1 MEPKVKVGIDISKAT
16 FDVAL
21 PVLEKKEY
29 LHKKFT
35 NNESGFKKFYDCLP
49 KESHCIMEASGVYF
63 LQLATFLFN
72 KGIDV
77 SVVNPLTI
85 KHFARMR
92 LMRSKT
98 DRKDSMIIAQYGKTE
113 NPPLWK
119 VKSSYLLELQQIQAL
134 LDNFTKDRTRLIN
147 QREAFTNSG
156 IKNKI
161 VSKSLTREIN
171 NKEKQIEVLENEME
185 KITREHHPE
194 LFERLKSVP
203 GIGKRTAMMLIVVTD
218 GFTKFENSKQLS
230 AYIGLSPRIFE
241 SGTSVKGKSRICKMG
256 MGRMRALLYLCA
268 MRAKHCNQAC
278 RIMFDRLKA
287 KGKNGK
293 LILIALANKL
303 IRQVFAL
310 GTSQNY
316 YMEISSI

>member
-1 MEPKVKVGIDISKAT
+1 
-16 FDVAL
+16 
-21 PVLEKKEY
+21 
-29 LHKKFT
+29 
-35 NNESGFKKFYDCLP
+35 
-49 KESHCIMEASGVYF
+49 MEASGVYY

-92 LMRSKT
+92 LTRAKT
-98 DRKDSMIIAQYGKTE
+98 DKKDSVIIAQYGKTE

-119 VKSSYLLELQQIQAL
+119 VKSIYLLELQQIQAL
-134 LDNFTKDRTRLIN
+134 LDNFIRERTRLIN

-161 VSKSLTREIN
+161 VSKSITREIN
-171 NKEKQIEVLENEME
+171 NKEKQIKLLETEME

-194 LFERLKSVP
+194 QFERLMSIP
-203 GIGKRTAMMLIVVTD
+203 GIGKRTAMMLIVITD

-230 AYIGLSPRIFE
+230 AYVGLSPRVFE

-268 MRAKHCNQAC
+268 MRAKQCNPAC
-278 RIMFDRLKA
+278 RTMFERLKA
-287 KGKNGK
+287 RGKNGK

-303 IRQVFAL
+303 IRQGFAV
-310 GTSQNY
+310 GTGQNY
-316 YMEISSI
+316 YMEIPAN

>member
-1 MEPKVKVGIDISKAT
+1 METKVKVGIDISKGT

-21 PVLEKKEY
+21 PVLEKPEY
-29 LHKKFT
+29 LHKKFA
-35 NNESGFKKFYDCLP
+35 NNESGFKKFYNVLP
-49 KESHCIMEASGVYF
+49 KECHCVMEASGVYY
-63 LQLATFLFN
+63 LPLATFLFN
-72 KGIDV
+72 KGVDV

-92 LMRSKT
+92 LMRTKT
-98 DRKDSMIIAQYGKTE
+98 DRKDSMLIAQYGKTE

-119 VKSSYLLELQQIQAL
+119 VKPSYLLELQQIQAL
-134 LDNFTKDRTRLIN
+134 LDNFTKERTRLIN

-156 IKNKI
+156 IENKI

-171 NKEKQIEVLENEME
+171 NKEKQIKLLEAEME
-185 KITREHHPE
+185 KITMENHPE
-194 LFERLKSVP
+194 LFERIKSVP

-230 AYIGLSPRIFE
+230 AYIGLCPRIFE

-268 MRAKHCNQAC
+268 MRAKQCNLGC
-278 RIMFDRLKA
+278 RTMFERLKA

-303 IRQVFAL
+303 LRQVFAM
-310 GTSQNY
+310 GTGQNY
-316 YMEISSI
+316 YSEISPI